1 MRRLLAATLI
11 LALTA
16 GLPAAAFAQDPSEGE
31 TADGAEAP
39 RQPPSDA
46 VVLALDA
53 EPYEARIDELHE
65 VDWYRFT
72 AVEGH
77 DYWILADT
85 GRGGSWMD
93 VDINVALH
101 DATGAEVE
109 VAASSESNDLR
120 WVVLEDARAATYYV
134 RIYVAESSIDAI
146 GNYGL
151 EVRTIDDDHGNT
163 AAEGTLVHPG
173 SAVSTEH
180 TGRSDHE
187 DDRDWL
193 LFDARAGDIYRI
205 TARGAVSL
213 GVYAFDPVTGAVG
226 DRLSGW
232 HIEQSGRYAVSISE
246 SVNDDEYPSQYTV
259 MFEKLTDD
267 RPNVPDDPAPLRL
280 GRQTGFTLDYGGDV
294 DWFAIDL
301 VEGEQYLVTVAA
313 AEPTF
318 LTDDRLDLVAMQ
330 YLVTVAAAEPT
341 PPAAAQIIL
350 HDLGSDPQDPYDER
364 RHTLSFPTSSRRAWR
379 ATGSG
384 RHLVEVRTGES
395 RRGGGYPAEFSITV
409 GLRPADDHADDPEGA
424 TTIRPGTWVE
434 AALGVSG
441 DEDWYRFAG
450 RAGVVYSAEVEVR
463 GEGADV
469 YVPSSS
475 STAGF
480 GTLAYLID
488 DDWGFDAEAG
498 YAFAVDG
505 TQYLIITARWSGES
519 EKIDYRFRLV
529 EHESVDYGDD
539 RSAARVVRLGETVI
553 GSATD
558 QDADWFAFDAVA
570 GGIYT
575 VSSGSAAVGVTVFDD
590 AEEVPPADAEMRAG
604 GEQRSGRSR
613 VHWTAPS
620 PGRYWIRLSGK
631 WAQPHVYRLG
641 LSYTPATADDH
652 GDTAEEATNV
662 LLAPGSGA
670 SPGTSGGSTDLD
682 ERIGERRAFVEG
694 RLQNFLDEDWFAL
707 RLERGVKYRII
718 PHAPDS
724 GYYRAEEE
732 FNEDAGFSLWSGE
745 ILLDWWTSWNPTFGI
760 VPTET
765 GTYHLAVGRGSG
777 RPFLEPLEYNFAV
790 EVLHPDD
797 VPDLREGGLLVEAG
811 AVLEGTLD
819 TTGDLDWFRLAARRG
834 QTWILQSATSSL
846 ACAQVYGPGA
856 LEPLAE
862 ECREERL
869 VWVVPATGEYGLR
882 LSSKVDINW
891 VHRTPFDYR
900 LTLSVPDPD
909 DHGNSAWDTSPLVGG
924 AEQSGTMDYV
934 GDRDVFRLAVAE
946 GEVWELD
953 VSLSGYGT
961 EYSTRFVSGSG
972 GVDPSG
978 VPSRDAQGG
987 FLGAPTDGAWLITVT
1002 GDRGQGTYTLVAE
1015 KLDVTDDYGNDRDHA
1030 HVLAGPATPEPGCG
1044 TGPNGD
1050 GCSNTTSVE
1059 GKLDYRGDSD
1069 YFRATLQAG
1078 TKYEISVSSESEQV
1092 IFTLLADDSCAL
1104 PGPTDW
1110 EKAYDTWVPEAT
1122 GDHWVRV
1129 GFDQWQYTEKEPAD
1143 YTLEIT
1149 AHGDEF
1155 LTIPERAPRLEPN
1168 VVYEV
1173 SGDEFAGS
1181 DLYRVSVD
1189 HSRYVIEVNGE
1200 GFGAG
1205 GISPGEQ
1212 FDATWW
1218 EDESRFITPLPSNP
1232 PPVYF
1237 FRVSGPAGE
1246 PYTVVVREHVPSD
1259 NDLEWKQ
1266 VHVSPAP
1273 PPTYC

>member
-1 MRRLLAATLI
+1 MRRLLTATLI

-16 GLPAAAFAQDPSEGE
+16 GLPATAFAQEPSEGE
-31 TADGAEAP
+31 TADGAEVP

-93 VDINVALH
+93 VDINVALY

-109 VAASSESNDLR
+109 VAASSEYNDLR

-173 SAVSTEH
+173 SAAPTEY
-180 TGRSDHE
+180 TGRSDYE

-193 LFDARAGDIYRI
+193 LFDARAGDLYRI

-213 GVYAFDPVTGAVG
+213 GVYAFDPDTGTVG

-246 SVNDDEYPSQYTV
+246 RVNNDEYPSQYTV
-259 MFEKLTDD
+259 TFEKLTDD
-267 RPNVPDDPAPLRL
+267 RPNVPDDPSPLRL
-280 GRQTGFTLDYGGDV
+280 GWQTAFTLDYSGDV

-301 VEGEQYLVTVAA
+301 VEGE
-313 AEPTF
+313 
-318 LTDDRLDLVAMQ
+318 Q

-384 RHLVEVRTGES
+384 QHLVEVRTGES
-395 RRGGGYPAEFSITV
+395 WRGGSYPAEFSITV
-409 GLRPADDHADDPEGA
+409 SLRPADDHADDPEGA
-424 TTIRPGTWVE
+424 TMIRPGTWVE

-450 RAGVVYSAEVEVR
+450 RAGVVYSAEVEIR

-469 YVPSSS
+469 YVPS
-475 STAGF
+475 TEQYRWF

-488 DDWGFDAEAG
+488 DDWGFDAAAG

-519 EKIDYRFRLV
+519 ENIDYRFRLV

-575 VSSGSAAVGVTVFDD
+575 ISSGSAATSVTMFDD
-590 AEEVPPADAEMRAG
+590 ADEVPSRNAEVRYY
-604 GEQRSGRSR
+604 GEQWSGRGLEF
-613 VHWTAPS
+613 WTAPS
-620 PGRYWIRLSGK
+620 PGRYWIRLTGK
-631 WAQPHVYRLG
+631 WAQPHVYRLR
-641 LSYTPATADDH
+641 LTYTPATVDDH
-652 GDTAEEATNV
+652 GNAPEEATEV
-662 LLAPGSGA
+662 FLGPLLDESYVETPAAGD
-670 SPGTSGGSTDLD
+670 GSTGET

-707 RLERGVKYRII
+707 RLERGVKYRIV
-718 PHAPDS
+718 PHAPDCC
-724 GYYRAEEE
+724 YYRAEES
-732 FNEDAGFSLWSGE
+732 FNEDVGFRLWDGE
-745 ILLDWWTSWNPTFGI
+745 NFIISRQNWNPTLGF
-760 VPTET
+760 VPTRT
-765 GTYHLAVGRGSG
+765 GTYHLAVGRAGG
-777 RPFLEPLEYNFAV
+777 EPFLEPLEYNFAV
-790 EVLHPDD
+790 EVLYPDD
-797 VPDLREGGLLVEAG
+797 VPELREAGPLVEAG
-811 AVLEGTLD
+811 TVLEATLN
-819 TTGDLDWFRLAARRG
+819 TPGDLDWYRFEGRAG
-834 QTWILQSATSSL
+834 QTWILQADTDSFG
-846 ACAQVYGPGA
+846 CAQVYGPGEV
-856 LEPLAE
+856 EPFVE
-862 ECREERL
+862 QCGEERV
-869 VWVVPATGEYGLR
+869 VWVLPADGEYGLR
-882 LSSKVDINW
+882 LSARVDLNW
-891 VHRTPFDYR
+891 HKRTPFDYR

-909 DHGNSAWDTSPLVGG
+909 DHGNSAWDASPLVGG
-924 AEQSGTMDYV
+924 AEQSGRMDYV
-934 GDRDVFRLAVAE
+934 GDRDVFRLAVAA
-946 GEVWELD
+946 GEVWDLD
-953 VSLSGYGT
+953 MALSGYGT
-961 EYSTRFVSGSG
+961 SYEARFVVGG

-978 VPSRDAQGG
+978 VPSRYAQGG

-1030 HVLAGPATPEPGCG
+1030 HTLAGPETPEPGCES
-1044 TGPNGD
+1044 GPDGD

-1059 GKLDYRGDSD
+1059 GTLDYRADSD
-1069 YFRATLQAG
+1069 YFRMTLEAG
-1078 TKYEISVSSESEQV
+1078 TKYEISVSGESGDV
-1092 IFTLLADDSCAL
+1092 IFTLLTEDFCAL
-1104 PGPTDW
+1104 AGPTVW
-1110 EKAYDTWVPEAT
+1110 EKNYETWVPTRTQDYWLRVAF
-1122 GDHWVRV
+1122 GDYRSA
-1129 GFDQWQYTEKEPAD
+1129 EPVD
-1143 YTLEIT
+1143 YTLEVT
-1149 AHGDEF
+1149 AHGDDF
-1155 LTIPERAPRLEPN
+1155 LTITERAPQLKPN
-1168 VVYEV
+1168 VVHEV
-1173 SGDEFAGS
+1173 SGDESTGR
-1181 DLYRVSVD
+1181 DLYKVSVD
-1189 HSRYVIEVNGE
+1189 HSRYVIEVNGK
-1200 GFGAG
+1200 GFRAG
-1205 GISPGEQ
+1205 GIAPSEQ
-1212 FDATWW
+1212 FDFTWW
-1218 EDESRFITPLPSNP
+1218 TDESRYIVPLPSDP
-1232 PPVYF
+1232 PLVYF
-1237 FRVSGPAGE
+1237 FRVTGPAGE

-1259 NDLEWKQ
+1259 NDLEWNQ
-1266 VHVSPAP
+1266 VHVSPAFEP
-1273 PPTYC
+1273 DYCYPAGDEWWR

>member
-1 MRRLLAATLI
+1 MRRLLAVT
-11 LALTA
+11 LALALIA
-16 GLPAAAFAQDPSEGE
+16 GLPATAFAQEPSEGE

-39 RQPPSDA
+39 QPPPSDA
-46 VVLALDA
+46 VGLVLDA

-72 AVEGH
+72 AVGGH

-109 VAASSESNDLR
+109 VAASSEYNDLR

-134 RIYVAESSIDAI
+134 RIYVAESSIDSI

-163 AAEGTLVHPG
+163 AAEGTLVRPG
-173 SAVSTEH
+173 SAVLTEY

-205 TARGAVSL
+205 TARGGVNF
-213 GVYAFDPVTGAVG
+213 GVYAFDPVTGTVG

-232 HIEQSGRYAVSISE
+232 HIEESGRYAVSISE
-246 SVNDDEYPSQYTV
+246 SGNNDEFPSQYTV
-259 MFEKLTDD
+259 TFERLTDD
-267 RPNVPDDPAPLRL
+267 RPNVPDDPELL
-280 GRQTGFTLDYGGDV
+280 SLDRQTAFTLDYSGDV
-294 DWFAIDL
+294 DWFAVDL
-301 VEGEQYLVTVAA
+301 QEGEVYLLEVSSGEAA
-313 AEPTF
+313 
-318 LTDDRLDLVAMQ
+318 
-330 YLVTVAAAEPT
+330 
-341 PPAAAQIIL
+341 PPAAQIVL
-350 HDLGSDPQDPYDER
+350 HDVGGDPLDPYEER
-364 RHTLSFPTSSRRAWR
+364 PHTLSFPDKSRRAWH
-379 ATGSG
+379 ATETG
-384 RHLVEVRTGES
+384 RHLVEVNTGES
-395 RRGGGYPAEFSITV
+395 WRGGTYPADYSITV
-409 GLRPADDHADDPEGA
+409 SLRPDDDHADGPDGA
-424 TTIRPGTWVE
+424 TEIRPDTWIE
-434 AALGVSG
+434 ATLGVIG
-441 DEDWYRFAG
+441 DEDWYRFDA
-450 RAGVVYSAEVEVR
+450 RPGVVYAVEFGVR
-463 GEGADV
+463 SEGADE
-469 YVPSSS
+469 YTPLPEHYRWR
-475 STAGF
+475 
-480 GTLAYLID
+480 GTLAYFID
-488 DDWGFDAEAG
+488 DNWGFDAGEG
-498 YAFAVDG
+498 YAFGAEG
-505 TQYLIITARWSGES
+505 TAYLILTAKWLAQLEN
-519 EKIDYRFRLV
+519 IDYRFRLF
-529 EHESVDYGDD
+529 EHESVDYGDS
-539 RSAARVVRLGETVI
+539 RSTAESVGVGERVI

-558 QDADWFAFDAVA
+558 QDSDWFAFDAVA
-570 GGIYT
+570 GGIYII
-575 VSSGSAAVGVTVFDD
+575 SSGSAAVGVTVFDGT
-590 AEEVPPADAEMRAG
+590 EELPPADAEVRSG
-604 GEQRSGRSR
+604 GEQGSGRSR
-613 VHWTAPS
+613 VYWSAPS

-652 GDTAEEATNV
+652 GDTAEEATDV
-662 LLAPGSGA
+662 FLGPL
-670 SPGTSGGSTDLD
+670 LD
-682 ERIGERRAFVEG
+682 ESPVEAPAEGAGPTGERRAFVEG

-707 RLERGVKYRII
+707 RLERGVKYRIV

-732 FNEDAGFSLWSGE
+732 FNEDVGFSLWSGE
-745 ILLDWWTSWNPTFGI
+745 TLLDWWTSWNPTFGF

-765 GTYHLAVGRGSG
+765 GTYHVAVGRGRG
-777 RPFLEPLEYNFAV
+777 QPFLEPLDYNFAV

-811 AVLEGTLD
+811 AVLEGTLN
-819 TTGDLDWFRLAARRG
+819 TTGDLDWFRFAARRG

-862 ECREERL
+862 ECRQERL
-869 VWVVPATGEYGLR
+869 VWVVPATGTYGLR

-891 VHRTPFDYR
+891 VHGTPFDYR
-900 LTLSVPDPD
+900 LTLSVPGAD
-909 DHGNSAWDTSPLVGG
+909 DHGNSAWDTSTLVAGE
-924 AEQSGTMDYV
+924 EQTGTIHYV
-934 GDRDVFRLAVAE
+934 GDRDVFRLAVAA
-946 GEVWELD
+946 GEVWKLD

-961 EYSTRFVSGSG
+961 SYGTRFVADRGDA
-972 GVDPSG
+972 DPSG
-978 VPSRDAQGG
+978 SRSRYADDG
-987 FLGAPTDGAWLITVT
+987 FLSAPTDGAWLITFT
-1002 GDRGQGTYTLVAE
+1002 GDRGQGTYTLVTE
-1015 KLDVTDDYGNDRDHA
+1015 KLDVTDDFGNDRDRA
-1030 HVLAGPATPEPGCG
+1030 HLLAGPAAPDPGCES
-1044 TGPNGD
+1044 GPDGE
-1050 GCSNTTSVE
+1050 GCSNTTSVA
-1059 GKLDYRGDSD
+1059 GRLDYAADSD
-1069 YFRATLQAG
+1069 YFRVTLQAE
-1078 TKYEISVSSESEQV
+1078 TKYEISVSSGSEQV

-1104 PGPTDW
+1104 PGPTVW

-1122 GDHWVRV
+1122 GDYWVRV
-1129 GFDQWQYTEKEPAD
+1129 GLGQWQYTEKKPAD

-1149 AHGDEF
+1149 AHGDDF
-1155 LTIPERAPRLEPN
+1155 LTIPERAPQLEPN

-1189 HSRYVIEVNGE
+1189 HARYVIEVDGE
-1200 GFGAG
+1200 GFRAG

-1218 EDESRFITPLPSNP
+1218 EDGSRFITPIPSNP

-1259 NDLEWKQ
+1259 NDLEWHQ
-1266 VHVSPAP
+1266 VHVSPNP
-1273 PPTYC
+1273 PPTYCYRAGNEW